1 MKYPYRY
8 EVSPVTR
15 VTWVTDTAERH
26 TAHLRLAVLELR
38 STSTA
43 VVCSGASVLCSCVSG
58 YRAAARPGPF
68 TPRVQNADV
77 APVSSHY
84 VSRRRAEDALELR
97 ALAYS
102 WQEIADRLGY
112 RSRSAAHTAVVRLLA
127 STRRPTV
134 AESRVES
141 AEQLRVMRRR
151 LFDHLEVADRDG
163 DADTATKVAREIR
176 ANLDSAAKLDGLNA
190 PQRTDVEVTVHRS
203 PGELIDA
210 VRAELAAVAATRGH
224 QPRQLDRVI
233 DAEIVPLPT
242 EENTA

>member
-1 MKYPYRY
+1 M
-8 EVSPVTR
+8 
-15 VTWVTDTAERH
+15 
-26 TAHLRLAVLELR
+26 
-38 STSTA
+38 
-43 VVCSGASVLCSCVSG
+43 SGN
-58 YRAAARPGPF
+58 RAAARRRPGC
-68 TPRVQNADV
+68 TPRVHNADV

-127 STRRPTV
+127 ATRRPTV

-190 PQRTDVEVTVHRS
+190 PQRTEVEVTVHRS

-233 DAEIVPLPT
+233 DAEVVPLPDST